1 HEGAVAVGR
10 RGSCRRDRRH
20 GRLRDSGLRCIP
32 LSAAGTRRAARAGRA
47 LRRAR
52 CARVRRRGGLDSAGH
67 HRDDDEVLM
76 GDQRSSSDQPVQRDS
91 GRFESEEE
99 RADRNLSDL
108 LQELRVAL
116 PGVQVLFAF
125 LLTVPFS
132 QRFKELSD
140 FEEKLYFGVLIC
152 VCLAT
157 VLLVA
162 PTVGHRILFRR
173 QQKEYL
179 VTVANNLSL
188 AGMVLL
194 ALAMVG
200 AVALISGFLFGT
212 ATAVVSSAVMAVA
225 F

>member
-1 HEGAVAVGR
+1 MTPEKP
-10 RGSCRRDRRH
+10 S
-20 GRLRDSGLRCIP
+20 P
-32 LSAAGTRRAARAGRA
+32 
-47 LRRAR
+47 
-52 CARVRRRGGLDSAGH
+52 
-67 HRDDDEVLM
+67 DEPPELE
-76 GDQRSSSDQPVQRDS
+76 S
-91 GRFESEEE
+91 GRSETEQE

-132 QRFKELSD
+132 NRFDQLSG

-152 VCLAT
+152 TALAT
-157 VLLVA
+157 VLLTA

-188 AGMVLL
+188 VGLLLL
-194 ALAMVG
+194 AISISG
-200 AVALISGFLFGT
+200 AIGLISSFLFGT
-212 ATAVVSSAVMAVA
+212 VTAIISTAVIAMAFAGFWYLGPVLRRTQLPPR
-225 F
+225 